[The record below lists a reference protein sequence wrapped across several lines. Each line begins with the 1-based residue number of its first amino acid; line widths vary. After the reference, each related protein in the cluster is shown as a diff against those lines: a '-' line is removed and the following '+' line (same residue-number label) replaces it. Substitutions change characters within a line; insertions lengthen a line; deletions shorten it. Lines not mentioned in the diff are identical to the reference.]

1 MSDFANAD
9 ISKSGHDSRS
19 RKSHGPSSPD
29 QVVRALIDGLKSG
42 RYVPGQRLI
51 EVDLSSELGLSRG
64 PIREAFKHL
73 AAEGLVS
80 LIPHRGAY
88 IRKLT
93 RKDVHDIL
101 IIQERLTGLAAR
113 LAAENIGH
121 GAGRAQFHKVYDNL
135 MASREGTDAA
145 TFLDARFQ
153 FYGTLI
159 QIVDNKELSRL
170 APSLQPHLIRMQ
182 VQHYL
187 TDKDRERQFQEY
199 ETIAGFVL
207 GGNSRKA
214 ESAMEQHIRRFRVT
228 IEQLPDSVFATEV

>member
-1 MSDFANAD
+1 MSNSANAD
-9 ISKSGHDSRS
+9 VRKSDNDGLG

-29 QVVRALIDGLKSG
+29 RVVRALIDGLKSG

-51 EVDLSSELGLSRG
+51 EADLSSELGLSRG

-73 AAEGLVS
+73 AAEGVVS

-113 LAAENIGH
+113 LAADNIGQ
-121 GAGRAQFHKVYDNL
+121 GSNRAQFQKVYDNL
-135 MASREGTDAA
+135 MASRDGTDAA
-145 TFLDARFQ
+145 TFLDVRSRF
-153 FYGTLI
+153 YRTLI
-159 QIVDNKELSRL
+159 QIADNKELSRL

-187 TDKDRERQFQEY
+187 TNKDRERQFQEY

-207 GGNSRKA
+207 GGNGRKA
-214 ESAMEQHIRRFRVT
+214 ESAMEQHIRRSRVT
-228 IEQLPDSVFATEV
+228 IEQLPDSVFATEA